1 MSVTALVVVVLAPP
15 VVARGAAVALTDCC
29 ERVEPPEEGVEP
41 LLDDGVVVPLE
52 LELDDAPLEPV
63 PEPEPDDETA
73 AGQPR
78 RWSAASCFFAAASV
92 ALSAA
97 RVCSADVSCSLAEL
111 RLDSFCAIWAGVPPA
126 FAVASA
132 ARSFCSV
139 AFADASVSAAS
150 VGLILASTWFFATGL
165 PTVACSAVSVPLV
178 ANVGEADSA
187 DEMLPEADTL
197 DCTSPSDTVTVR
209 ATPLDADDDVS

>member
-1 MSVTALVVVVLAPP
+1 M
-15 VVARGAAVALTDCC
+15 
-29 ERVEPPEEGVEP
+29 
-41 LLDDGVVVPLE
+41 
-52 LELDDAPLEPV
+52 
-63 PEPEPDDETA
+63 
-73 AGQPR
+73 
-78 RWSAASCFFAAASV
+78 
-92 ALSAA
+92 SAA

-139 AFADASVSAAS
+139 AFADASVCAAS
-150 VGLILASTWFFATGL
+150 VGLIRASTWFFATCF
-165 PTVACSAVSVPLV
+165 PTVACSDVSVPLV

>member
-1 MSVTALVVVVLAPP
+1 MVADPLGLTVPVSVTALVVVVLAPP
-15 VVARGAAVALTDCC
+15 VVARGAAVALADCC

-41 LLDDGVVVPLE
+41 PLDDGVVVPLE

-139 AFADASVSAAS
+139 AFADASVCAAS
-150 VGLILASTWFFATGL
+150 VGLILREHLVLRDGLARPSRAAT
-165 PTVACSAVSVPLV
+165 
-178 ANVGEADSA
+178 
-187 DEMLPEADTL
+187 
-197 DCTSPSDTVTVR
+197 
-209 ATPLDADDDVS
+209 